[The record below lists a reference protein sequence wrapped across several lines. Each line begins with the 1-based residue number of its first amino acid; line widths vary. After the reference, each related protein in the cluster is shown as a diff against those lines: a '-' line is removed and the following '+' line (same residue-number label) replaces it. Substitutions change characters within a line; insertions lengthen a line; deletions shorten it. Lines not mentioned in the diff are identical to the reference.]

1 MMSPPINKTKLSN
14 VPNNFFDFKIKDIEG
29 KVIDFKTYKNKRAI
43 KQMAKFGDANN
54 LTNFQIG
61 KSINLRIEIKSN
73 SKVDS
78 G

>member
-1 MMSPPINKTKLSN
+1 MMSY
-14 VPNNFFDFKIKDIEG
+14 
-29 KVIDFKTYKNKRAI
+29 YKNKRAI

-54 LTNFQIG
+54 LTNLQIG